1 MSFSNKHQNERVFAT
16 ENVTIILATPLKNYG
31 VKLMTIF
38 GKFISGSSLSPVMK
52 KMVSLLTAVY

>member
-16 ENVTIILATPLKNYG
+16 ENVTIILATPLKN
-31 VKLMTIF
+31 
-38 GKFISGSSLSPVMK
+38 LSPVMK